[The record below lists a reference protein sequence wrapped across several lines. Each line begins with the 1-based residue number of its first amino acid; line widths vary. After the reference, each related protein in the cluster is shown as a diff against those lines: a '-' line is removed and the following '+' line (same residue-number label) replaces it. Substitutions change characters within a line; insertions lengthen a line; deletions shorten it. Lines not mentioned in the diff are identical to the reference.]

1 MNLLIPMAGAGS
13 RFRDAGYTVSK
24 PGIDVDGLPLVAQA
38 ARALPAGEQ
47 HIFICRDFHIEEGLD
62 KTIASHL
69 PNSTFIPVDKLTE
82 GQAST
87 CLLAKDHINNDTPLM
102 IGACD
107 NAMIWNREAF
117 AKQSQDSDCIVWTFR
132 NSIAV
137 AEKPEQYGWMK
148 VNENNEV
155 VETSIKKAISDTPK
169 QDHAVVGAFWFKKG
183 SDFVD
188 AAEEM
193 ISVNDRINGEFYVD
207 KCVDYVLKAGKK
219 VTVFEVDYYIGWGT
233 PADLDTWNYW
243 SGFLKEYPECLK

>member
-13 RFRDAGYTVSK
+13 RFREAGYTVSK
-24 PGIDVDGLPLVAQA
+24 PGIEVEGYPMVVQA
-38 ARALPAGEQ
+38 ARALPEGNQ
-47 HIFICRDFHIEEGLD
+47 YIFICRDFHIEEGLD

-69 PNSTFIPVDKLTE
+69 PNSMFIPVNTLTE

-87 CLLAKDHINNDTPLM
+87 CLLAKEHINNDTPLM

-107 NAMIWNREAF
+107 NAMIWDKDAF
-117 AKQSQDSDCIVWTFR
+117 ETLCETSDCIVWTFR

-148 VNENNEV
+148 VDNNNTV
-155 VETSIKKAISDTPK
+155 IGTSIKRAISDTPK

-183 SDFVD
+183 SDFVN
-188 AAEEM
+188 AAEAM
-193 ISVNDRINGEFYVD
+193 IDANDRINGEFYVD
-207 KCVDYVLKAGKK
+207 KCIDYILKAGKK
-219 VTVFEVDYYIGWGT
+219 VTAFEVKYYIGWGT

-243 SGFLKEYPECLK
+243 SGFLKEHPECLR